1 AERHGRPPDRRDPLG
16 AVREVDRLVE
26 VVGED
31 ADHLAE
37 AERHDRQ
44 VVAVQAQHG
53 EAEED
58 PGARRDH
65 ETDEQEGVEPPR
77 GEGEG
82 VPAEDEVGLR
92 RTGDRPRVGAHG
104 DVREEQRPLE
114 EQEDEY
120 RAREDRDGPRRD
132 ADQADRED
140 RVGHARPLTTSPR
153 SPLGRKIRIRIRIEK
168 AKMSLYSAPNA
179 PAVRS
184 DRYEAAKASS
194 RPSTRPPS
202 IAPGMLPMPPSTA
215 AVNALSPGMKP

>member
-1 AERHGRPPDRRDPLG
+1 
-16 AVREVDRLVE
+16 
-26 VVGED
+26 
-31 ADHLAE
+31 
-37 AERHDRQ
+37 

-104 DVREEQRPLE
+104 EEGDVAEVEQPCE
-114 EQEDEY
+114 
-120 RAREDRDGPRRD
+120 
-132 ADQADRED
+132 ADDDVETDREG

-184 DRYEAAKASS
+184 DR
-194 RPSTRPPS
+194 
-202 IAPGMLPMPPSTA
+202 
-215 AVNALSPGMKP
+215 